1 MKRLLVVA
9 LLWLL
14 SVAPLLAQ
22 EKGGGPKIPTIDLPG
37 ITMKHEFNF
46 VCTQNSVNS
55 EEYFSRFNFF
65 KDVRFANSN

>member
-1 MKRLLVVA
+1 MPVVSAFLV
-9 LLWLL
+9 
-14 SVAPLLAQ
+14 PR
-22 EKGGGPKIPTIDLPG
+22 DLPG